1 MLRRGFWLSLLL
13 VLGLAGLAGP
23 AMAAETAD
31 YFQGKTVTYVVATSP
46 GGGYDAYGR
55 LVARYMEKH
64 LPGSTFIVRN
74 KPGAGHIIGTNLIY
88 TSKPNGLTI
97 GTFNIGIVYSQLVGG
112 KGVKFDLRK
121 MSFLGK
127 AASSSRVLI
136 TSVSSGVNDIAA
148 LSDPK
153 RAVKF
158 AMSGVGSAAYTELQ
172 LLKFT
177 FGLNLK
183 LLFGY
188 TTSNVILAMLRKEV
202 EGRLSDYESYLQF
215 IQTGKGQY
223 ILRFGDKVPDVL
235 KNVPRAMTYAKT
247 PAARSVVN
255 LITSQGALARVT
267 AGPPGIKPG
276 RLKVLRAAYRQAL
289 TDPKLLSDAKKMRRS
304 INPLFGDDVLKLI
317 KQSLNQPPEVVALLD
332 KVANVKPDTVTFNS
346 PILKIKRKGRIL
358 TLRDKSGKEVTTRIS
373 GSRTKVYIAGKK
385 TRRSKLKVN
394 MKCKIS
400 YYGPGK
406 EAVSVACD

>member
-1 MLRRGFWLSLLL
+1 MFRRSLGLSLALML
-13 VLGLAGLAGP
+13 GLAGP

-31 YFQGKTVTYVVATSP
+31 YFNGKTVTYVVATSP

-55 LVARYMEKH
+55 LVARYMERH
-64 LPGSTFIVRN
+64 LPGSTIIVRN

-88 TSKPNGLTI
+88 AAKPNGLTI

-112 KGVKFDLRK
+112 KGVRFDLRK

-136 TSVSSGVNDIAA
+136 TSVSSGVDSIAA
-148 LSDPK
+148 LRNPK

-223 ILRFGDKVPDVL
+223 ILRFGDGDKVPDIL
-235 KNVPRAMTYAKT
+235 KNVPSAMTYAKT
-247 PAARSVVN
+247 PAAKAVVN

-276 RLKVLRAAYRQAL
+276 RLKVLRAAYRKAL
-289 TDPKLLSDAKKMRRS
+289 TDPSLLADAKKMRRS
-304 INPLFGDDVLKLI
+304 INPLFGEDVLKLVH
-317 KQSLNQPPEVVALLD
+317 QSLNQPAQVVALLD
-332 KVANVKPDTVTFNS
+332 KVANVKPDTISFNS
-346 PILKIKRKGRIL
+346 PILKIKRGGRIL

-373 GSRTKVYIAGKK
+373 GSRTKVFISGKK
-385 TRRSKLKVN
+385 TRRSKLKVG

-406 EAVSVACD
+406 EATSVACE

>member
-1 MLRRGFWLSLLL
+1 MHHRGLWLSLPL
-13 VLGLAGLAGP
+13 VLGLAGP
-23 AMAAETAD
+23 AMAASTAAD
-31 YFQGKTVTYVVATSP
+31 YFKGKTVTYVVATSP

-55 LVARYMEKH
+55 LIARYMEKH
-64 LPGSTFIVRN
+64 LPGSTIIVRN
-74 KPGAGHIIGTNLIY
+74 IPGAGHIIGTNMIY
-88 TSKPNGLTI
+88 KSKPNGLTI

-112 KGVKFDLRK
+112 KGVRFDLRK

-136 TSVSSGVNDIAA
+136 ISVNSGIDSFDA
-148 LSDPK
+148 LRNSK
-153 RAVKF
+153 RPVKF

-172 LLKFT
+172 LLKTT
-177 FGLNLK
+177 FGLNLR

-188 TTSNVILAMLRKEV
+188 STNTVTLAMMRKEV

-215 IQTGKGQY
+215 IQTGKGKF
-223 ILRFGDKVPDVL
+223 ILRFGEAAPDAL

-247 PAARSVVN
+247 AEAKAVVN

-267 AGPPGIKPG
+267 AGPPGIKPD
-276 RLKVLRAAYRQAL
+276 RLKVLRAVYRKAL
-289 TDPKLLSDAKKMRRS
+289 TDPRLLSDAKKMRRS
-304 INPLFGDDVLKLI
+304 IDPLFGDDVLKLVY
-317 KQSLNQPPEVVALLD
+317 KSLNQPPQVVALLD
-332 KVANVKPDTVTFNS
+332 KVANVKPDTVSFTS

-358 TLRDKSGKEVTTRIS
+358 TLRDKSGTEVTTRIS
-373 GSRTKVYIAGKK
+373 GSRTKVSIAGKK
-385 TRRSKLKVN
+385 TRRSKLKVG

-406 EAVSVACD
+406 EAVSVACE

>member
-1 MLRRGFWLSLLL
+1 MYRRSLGLSLVL
-13 VLGLAGLAGP
+13 VLALAGP
-23 AMAAETAD
+23 AMAAETAE
-31 YFQGKTVTYVVATSP
+31 YFDGKTVTYVVATSP

-55 LVARYMEKH
+55 LIARYMEKH
-64 LPGSTFIVRN
+64 LPGSTIIVRN
-74 KPGAGHIIGTNLIY
+74 IPGAGHIIGTNMIY
-88 TSKPNGLTI
+88 KSKPNGLTI

-112 KGVKFDLRK
+112 KGVRFDLRK

-136 TSVSSGVNDIAA
+136 TSVNSGIDSIAG
-148 LSDPK
+148 LRDPK

-158 AMSGVGSAAYTELQ
+158 AMGGVGSAAYTELQ
-172 LLKFT
+172 LLRFT
-177 FGLNLK
+177 FGFNLK

-188 TTSNVILAMLRKEV
+188 NTNTVTLAMMRNEV

-215 IQTGKGQY
+215 IQTGKGKF
-223 ILRFGDKVPDVL
+223 ILRFSDGGKVPDIL
-235 KNVPRAMTYAKT
+235 KNVPSAMTYAKT
-247 PAARSVVN
+247 PAAKAVVN
-255 LITSQGALARVT
+255 LIASQGALARVT

-276 RLKVLRAAYRQAL
+276 RLKVLRAAYRKAL
-289 TDPKLLSDAKKMRRS
+289 TDPRLLSDAKKMRRS
-304 INPLFGDDVLKLI
+304 IDPLFGDDVLKLI
-317 KQSLNQPPEVVALLD
+317 HQSLNQPPEVVALLD
-332 KVANVKPDTVTFNS
+332 RVANVKPDTITFNS
-346 PILKIKRKGRIL
+346 PILKIKRKGRVL

-385 TRRSKLKVN
+385 TRRSKLKVG

-406 EAVSVACD
+406 EATSVACK